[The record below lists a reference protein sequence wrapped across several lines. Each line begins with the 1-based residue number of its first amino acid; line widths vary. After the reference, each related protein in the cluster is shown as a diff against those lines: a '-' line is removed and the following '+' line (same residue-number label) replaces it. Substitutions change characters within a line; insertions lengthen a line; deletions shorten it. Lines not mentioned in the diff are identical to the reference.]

1 MQKESIFWRSFFD
14 HMSAVYLTGGYEH
27 CGEYWYDYNYV
38 PDYSKFYYILDGECK
53 ITIDGREYFPKPG
66 QLVMMPEGVCQ
77 SYCHINE
84 NHLTKHWCHFT
95 AESLGKKLFDT
106 VKASYIIDVECP
118 ERLESLFRTMNS
130 GQEGYLEILQKKAAL
145 LEVLYDFLSSAC
157 CIGESFDGLVI
168 DSRLR
173 DVTAFIDCH
182 IGQDISIEEL
192 AKIAHLHPNYLI
204 RLFKSQLGM
213 SPVQYINLKRIEI
226 AQQLL
231 KNPKISVAEAAE
243 RLGIGD
249 VFYFSKLFKKYV
261 GISPSRFKEKEEKQ

>member
-1 MQKESIFWRSFFD
+1 M
-14 HMSAVYLTGGYEH
+14 
-27 CGEYWYDYNYV
+27 
-38 PDYSKFYYILDGECK
+38 
-53 ITIDGREYFPKPG
+53 
-66 QLVMMPEGVCQ
+66 
-77 SYCHINE
+77 
-84 NHLTKHWCHFT
+84 
-95 AESLGKKLFDT
+95 
-106 VKASYIIDVECP
+106 
-118 ERLESLFRTMNS
+118 
-130 GQEGYLEILQKKAAL
+130 
-145 LEVLYDFLSSAC
+145 LYDFLSRAC
-157 CIGESFDGLVI
+157 CIDESFDGLVI
-168 DSRLR
+168 DPRLR